1 MKPSPGCAICII
13 NPTHLRSAQ
22 WNHITRPHSP
32 HPPPYFNYWTT
43 PISQLANCKCP
54 YKWRFDCVGP
64 LAKQGVVAMVSDY
77 LAMGSVVIVFKVE
90 SVTDQ
95 HVELGKKSL
104 E

>member
-1 MKPSPGCAICII
+1 
-13 NPTHLRSAQ
+13 
-22 WNHITRPHSP
+22 
-32 HPPPYFNYWTT
+32 
-43 PISQLANCKCP
+43 
-54 YKWRFDCVGP
+54 
-64 LAKQGVVAMVSDY
+64 MVSDY